1 MSDPLSSTANEAL
14 VENHQAQPKNPWN
27 SQQSDLFAQP
37 FQSWSDEPHET
48 QSTGDGGEVEEDS
61 KEEDKRTSTTGERD
75 LISHSRSGSTSL
87 NAQAPTFVPSFSPA
101 TVEPPSPHS
110 STEPIPI
117 PSPSP
122 PHSDTDSP
130 SGTFKDSTPQA
141 TKPSA
146 FSCRYDE
153 RDNVNSSS
161 KVIPT
166 EEDVSKIEETTPE
179 TSNQHPRE
187 TTSSSTLSLPSRPL
201 SRASST
207 GSTYSPSILRNLITQ
222 SCQSGDLPR
231 LRSLFSQQSSPSDDL
246 FSLSNSVNPTTGL
259 APIHQAAKRG
269 HVEVVK
275 WLIEE
280 AGALVGLEDGDGET
294 ALHKASLKGHAEV
307 VEYLIGRG
315 AEVDGAD
322 ADGWTVSLLPFPF
335 LSESTLISGHSR

>member
-1 MSDPLSSTANEAL
+1 LSDPLSFTAIESPTENQEA
-14 VENHQAQPKNPWN
+14 QTSNPWN
-27 SQQSDLFAQP
+27 PKQSDLFAQP
-37 FQSWSDEPHET
+37 FQSSLWSDEPH
-48 QSTGDGGEVEEDS
+48 QSEQASDSREAEEGTNEEREGDQVEE
-61 KEEDKRTSTTGERD
+61 EVV
-75 LISHSRSGSTSL
+75 SHSRSGSTSL
-87 NAQAPTFVPSFSPA
+87 SAEAPTFVPSFSTPVA
-101 TVEPPSPHS
+101 ADSTSPRSTV
-110 STEPIPI
+110 EPIPI

-122 PHSDTDSP
+122 PPSETDSP

-141 TKPSA
+141 SGSSP
-146 FSCRYDE
+146 FSRRGNQAADFT
-153 RDNVNSSS
+153 S
-161 KVIPT
+161 KISPEEEEVRTT
-166 EEDVSKIEETTPE
+166 EESNE
-179 TSNQHPRE
+179 TSKQHSRE
-187 TTSSSTLSLPSRPL
+187 TTSSSSLSLPPRPL

-231 LRSLFSQQSSPSDDL
+231 LRSLFSQQSSPENDL

-322 ADGWTVSLLPFPF
+322 ADGWTVCLLTPFTH
-335 LSESTLISGHSR
+335 LLECRLV